1 MERLNILKKLSLL
14 KFMYK
19 FNAILTKILLEF
31 LIMFNSK
38 IPLEDNSK
46 IQRGK
51 YTKIFNERLGK
62 IGLWN
67 LHYCI

>member
-1 MERLNILKKLSLL
+1 MERVNIFKKIILL

-31 LIMFNSK
+31 LIKFNSK

-46 IQRGK
+46 IKRGK
-51 YTKIFNERLGK
+51 YTKIFNERLGE
-62 IGLWN
+62 IGHWN
-67 LHYCI
+67 LHYCM